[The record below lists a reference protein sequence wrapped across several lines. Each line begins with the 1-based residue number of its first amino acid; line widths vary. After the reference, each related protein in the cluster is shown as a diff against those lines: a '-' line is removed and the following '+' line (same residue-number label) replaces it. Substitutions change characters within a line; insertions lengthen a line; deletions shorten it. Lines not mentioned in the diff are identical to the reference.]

1 MGRVIVVQYITLD
14 GVVEDPDGSDG
25 TPFGGWA
32 MRYGP
37 EGVAGDK
44 FRLGGMLETG
54 VLLFGRRTWDH
65 FAELWPT
72 RETSFARAMNQ
83 ADKAVVTSRPL
94 PESEWTNSRAVD
106 GPLVEWIF
114 QTVVTQDVVVIGSGS
129 VVHVLREHDLVDEYR
144 LIAFPTAVTAGRRL
158 FRDPVDLELVSSEMT
173 GPASLT
179 VHRVSGHT
187 ADRVRRRCPGGAR
200 RGRTRTRRRRRRRA
214 GTHPRAP
221 CG

>member
-44 FRLGGMLETG
+44 FRLGGMLQTG

-65 FAELWPT
+65 FADLWPP
-72 RETSFARAMNQ
+72 RENPFARAMNAAQ
-83 ADKAVVTSRPL
+83 KAVVTSRLL
-94 PESEWTNSRAVD
+94 PVGRWANSRAVE
-106 GPLVEWIF
+106 GPLEEWIAA
-114 QTVVTQDVVVIGSGS
+114 TVAAQDVVVIGSGS
-129 VVHVLREHDLVDEYR
+129 VVRALRERDLVDQYR
-144 LIAFPTAVTAGRRL
+144 LIAFPTAVAAGARL
-158 FRDPVDLELVSSEMT
+158 FPDPVDLELVSSEMT

-179 VHRVSGHT
+179 VHRASGR
-187 ADRVRRRCPGGAR
+187 AD
-200 RGRTRTRRRRRRRA
+200 
-214 GTHPRAP
+214 
-221 CG
+221 